1 MSGEDDEDLF
11 SQAMQGVDRIENRDR
26 VGPKRKRTGAKRIAS
41 PPRLKPDGDGD
52 GGRVASVNDKR
63 MADLRAGRIAPD
75 ERLDMHGLRADD
87 ARAVLAER
95 VRAAAERGARCLLV
109 IHGRG
114 AHSGGAGVLPELAA
128 DELMGGRAAAHVLAF
143 CRAQPKDGGAGALYV
158 LLRRRR

>member
-1 MSGEDDEDLF
+1 MAGEDDDDLF
-11 SQAMQGVDRIENRDR
+11 SQAMQGVERIADRDR
-26 VGPKRKRTGAKRIAS
+26 VGPRQQRRGARRIA
-41 PPRLKPDGDGD
+41 PAPRLKPDGE

-63 MADLRAGRIAPD
+63 MADLRAGRIPPD

-87 ARAVLAER
+87 ARAVLGDR

-114 AHSGGAGVLPELAA
+114 AHSGGAGVLPQLAA

-143 CRAQPKDGGAGALYV
+143 CRAQPRDGGAGALYV